1 MLNVQKM
8 DICNYEKG
16 RLKMILQFGKHKGKS
31 ITEVPASY
39 LDYLLGWDKL
49 KPEMRTAIE
58 AVKAG
63 TYHDPVRWESAP
75 VRPAYEPPDY
85 HDRIMKAT
93 RTGAR
98 RAIADVG
105 QAVEGLD
112 MSGEYKS
119 MVLNML
125 LEVAKSTSL
134 S

>member
-1 MLNVQKM
+1 
-8 DICNYEKG
+8 
-16 RLKMILQFGKHKGKS
+16 MILQFGKHKGKS

-63 TYHDPVRWESAP
+63 TYNDPVRWESAP
-75 VRPAYEPPDY
+75 VRPAYEPPDI

-98 RAIADVG
+98 RVLHDVG

-112 MSGEYKS
+112 IPNVHKS
-119 MVLNML
+119 KVMEML
-125 LEVAKSTSL
+125 LAVAGRI
-134 S
+134 